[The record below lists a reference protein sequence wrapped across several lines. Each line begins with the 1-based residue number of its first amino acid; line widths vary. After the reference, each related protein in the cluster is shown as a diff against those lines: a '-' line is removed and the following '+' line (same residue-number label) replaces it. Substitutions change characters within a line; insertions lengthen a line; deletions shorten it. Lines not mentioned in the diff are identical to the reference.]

1 MYKIVTIGEKEY
13 KLEYTIEASLYA
25 DCVGS
30 MVSLLAG
37 IQDAASKD
45 ELKKTIHEMA
55 NVPQVALTIFYAG
68 LMEAHGTHPSGDKT
82 VPDKETA
89 KKLLVQYIKEHQGK
103 EDGNFYGV
111 LNMCVEQMGEDGFF
125 ELTGMDSMMSKGTEI
140 MTKMNRQ
147 QRRAMKKI
155 SGK

>member
-1 MYKIVTIGEKEY
+1 MYKIITIGGKEY
-13 KLEYTIEASLYA
+13 KLEYTTEAALYA

-30 MVSLLAG
+30 MVSLFAG

-45 ELKKTIHEMA
+45 ELKKAIHEMA

-68 LMEAHGTHPSGDKT
+68 LMEAHGTHPNGDKT
-82 VPDKETA
+82 VPDKDTA
-89 KKLLVQYIKEHQGK
+89 KQLLVQYIREHQGQ
-103 EDGNFYGV
+103 EDGNFYGI
-111 LNMCVEQMGEDGFF
+111 LSMCVEQMGEDGFF
-125 ELTGMDSMMSKGTEI
+125 ELTGIDAMLTKGTEL

-147 QRRAMKKI
+147 QRRATKKA